1 MSRLLIQCTGF
12 WQTEL
17 GKNLPGKK
25 NDGRAQWQKHMMCAQ
40 ELAEGTRG
48 WRGGPSWMVGALN
61 TKASNWMCSAV
72 SWELWKFCVFIY
84 VAIQG
89 LNCSEVRVCCSMQDL
104 LVVAC
109 KLLAVARG
117 I

>member
-1 MSRLLIQCTGF
+1 
-12 WQTEL
+12 
-17 GKNLPGKK
+17 
-25 NDGRAQWQKHMMCAQ
+25 
-40 ELAEGTRG
+40 
-48 WRGGPSWMVGALN
+48 MVGALN

-89 LNCSEVRVCCSMQDL
+89 LNCSEVGVCCSMQDL

-117 I
+117 SSSWTRDQTQVSCIGRVKC